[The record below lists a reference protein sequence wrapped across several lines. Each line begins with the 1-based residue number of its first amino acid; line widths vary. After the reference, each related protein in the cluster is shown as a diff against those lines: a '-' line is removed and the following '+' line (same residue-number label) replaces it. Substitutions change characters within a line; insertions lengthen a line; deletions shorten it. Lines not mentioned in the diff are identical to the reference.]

1 MKLKKIWN
9 ENIENIEEKKHKQTK
24 IYINVFV
31 MFQWLLWM
39 IPSKKSNCKAYSYCV
54 LFFNYLSF
62 CCFYFEMRVAIGII
76 GFFSLSLEQQQ
87 QLKVKQLHLW
97 KFWTGVYLIFFIF
110 IYTLVKKKVINAD
123 RPDYKPIGKR
133 LCLGYKWS
141 KIDGKMVNNWL
152 KIDCQSTGY
161 LF

>member
-1 MKLKKIWN
+1 MKILKILKK
-9 ENIENIEEKKHKQTK
+9 KKHKQTK

-62 CCFYFEMRVAIGII
+62 RCFYFEMRVAIGII

-97 KFWTGVYLIFFIF
+97 KFWTGVYLIFLFLFIP
-110 IYTLVKKKVINAD
+110 LWRKK
-123 RPDYKPIGKR
+123 
-133 LCLGYKWS
+133 
-141 KIDGKMVNNWL
+141 WL
-152 KIDCQSTGY
+152 KRIDRTISRLASDYVWGINDRKFMEKW
-161 LF
+161 LIID